1 MSTPEIS
8 VIIPIYREGPI
19 IRDTIES
26 ILSQTFSDFEI
37 ILVDNNADSETV
49 QLAEEYARNFPQRIR
64 LTRETTQGIASA
76 KNKGFHESH
85 GEFII
90 FHDGDDISHPD
101 RLTIQYE
108 YLNKR
113 PDLAFVGS
121 WYDLVSFEK
130 TLVKK
135 NVSETFPTFWA
146 ETETIFNR
154 YFEEIFRREKKI
166 ALKFPLISSCFFR
179 RGAVIAAG
187 NHDIRLNP
195 RWFEENEF
203 LLRIFEA
210 GDGEMLPVSLISYRK
225 HSLQGVKVMKDQM
238 NWLGKTRHLNIFYQI
253 LKERYVNRAGAD
265 KALAELRS
273 NFLRYTSHFLLQ
285 HPSANRLG
293 RVALKRAMESAP
305 GNTKTLKLLVKSFFP
320 KRFYPRLFWF
330 DNWMTEPLPKEVDER
345 FIQTLFN

>member
-8 VIIPIYREGPI
+8 VIIPIYREGQL

-26 ILSQTFSDFEI
+26 ILSQTFSDYEI
-37 ILVDNNADSETV
+37 ILVNNNADPETCAHVSDYV
-49 QLAEEYARNFPQRIR
+49 QKNPKKIR
-64 LTRETTQGIASA
+64 LTQETTQGIASA
-76 KNKGFHESH
+76 KNRGFHESH
-85 GEFII
+85 GNFIV
-90 FHDGDDISHPD
+90 FHDGDDISHPE
-101 RLTIQYE
+101 RLAIQHQ
-108 YLNKR
+108 YLKER

-130 TLVKK
+130 DLVKK
-135 NVSETFPTFWA
+135 NVSETLPAFWA

-154 YFEEIFRREKKI
+154 YFREIFRREQKM

-179 RGAVIAAG
+179 RSAVVSAG
-187 NHDIRLNP
+187 NHDVRLNP

-203 LLRIFEA
+203 LLRIFET

-225 HSLQGVKVMKDQM
+225 HSMQGTKIMKDQM
-238 NWLGKTRHLNIFYQI
+238 NWIGKTRHLNIFYQI
-253 LKERYVNRAGAD
+253 LKERYANRPGAD

-273 NFLRYTSHFLLQ
+273 NFLRYTSQFLLQ

-305 GNTKTLKLLVKSFFP
+305 GNKKALKLLIKSFFP

-345 FIQTLFN
+345 FIQTLFT